1 MFSQHLPSIVSAAGV
16 MVTDP
21 GVTGARNVVKDDGVF
36 ATPGLDRNM
45 MCARKLHILD
55 AQPPPQGVEVV
66 TLFFCNQ

>member
-1 MFSQHLPSIVSAAGV
+1 